1 MLVVVVVSDSTR
13 FQADLEVVGSSMPQ
27 MQLQAMEQELSP
39 QLQELPAQMHSLQKL
54 QTMTM
59 MLMDLRVRQNL
70 TRNSTLL

>member
-1 MLVVVVVSDSTR
+1 MVVVVVSDSTR
-13 FQADLEVVGSSMPQ
+13 VVGSSMPQ

-39 QLQELPAQMHSLQKL
+39 QLQELPPQMHSLQEL

-70 TRNSTLL
+70 TRNFALL